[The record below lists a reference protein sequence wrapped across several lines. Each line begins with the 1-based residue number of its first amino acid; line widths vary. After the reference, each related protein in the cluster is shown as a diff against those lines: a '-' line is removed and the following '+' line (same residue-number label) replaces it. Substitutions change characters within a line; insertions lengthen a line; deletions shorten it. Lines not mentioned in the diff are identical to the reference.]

1 MNIILSSKI
10 PIFEQI
16 VQTIKMYIDSSILKE
31 DEKLPVLYM
40 FDGHNLY
47 YDN

>member
-16 VQTIKMYIDSSILKE
+16 VKKIKMYIDSSILKDKE
-31 DEKLPVLYM
+31 RLPITESPFLYR
-40 FDGHNLY
+40 
-47 YDN
+47 